1 MSKLQQAIDNLHEA
15 DREAGKRSGKSRIH
29 PVSRL
34 LVCVA
39 YIGIVVSFPKYDV
52 TGLLGMSLFII
63 ITGILEDLS
72 FIKGF
77 QRMKYILA
85 FVVLL
90 GAVNPF
96 LDKRIV
102 MQTGGVAVT
111 GGMLSMMTLF
121 IKGVLTVYAAYF
133 MFMCTG
139 IEQLCRAL
147 RCLKVPKGAV
157 TVVLLIYRYII
168 VLLKEIQRMSLAY
181 RLRAPGQKGI
191 HIKAWG
197 SFAGLLLLR
206 SMERAQN
213 VYDSMLLRG
222 YDGEFQ
228 YEILGQ
234 EKTGKGLG
242 AAYAAGWI
250 GIFLLLRCVPVFQM
264 AGNIFLSIGR

>member
-15 DREAGKRSGKSRIH
+15 DREAGKRNGTSRIH

-39 YIGIVVSFPKYDV
+39 YTGIVVSFHKYDAA
-52 TGLLGMSLFII
+52 GLLGMSLFII
-63 ITGILEDLS
+63 TTGILEDLS
-72 FIKGF
+72 FVKGF
-77 QRMKYILA
+77 QRIKYILA
-85 FVVLL
+85 FIVLL
-90 GAVNPF
+90 GVANLF
-96 LDKRIV
+96 LDRGVI
-102 MQTGGVAVT
+102 MQVGNIAVT
-111 GGMLSMMTLF
+111 GGMLSMITLF
-121 IKGVLTVYAAYF
+121 IKGILTIYAAYH

-147 RCLKVPKGAV
+147 RCLKVPKGGV

-181 RLRAPGQKGI
+181 QLRAPGQKGI

-222 YDGEFQ
+222 YDGEFRH
-228 YEILGQ
+228 EILEQ
-234 EKTGKGLG
+234 EKTGKGLSI
-242 AAYAAGWI
+242 AYAAGWA
-250 GIFLLLRCVPVFQM
+250 GIFILFRFVPVFQII
-264 AGNIFLSIGR
+264 GNILL

>member
-15 DREAGKRSGKSRIH
+15 DREAGKRSGTSRIH

-39 YIGIVVSFPKYDV
+39 YIGIVVSFHKYD
-52 TGLLGMSLFII
+52 TAGLLGMSLFII

-72 FIKGF
+72 FVKGF
-77 QRMKYILA
+77 QRIKYILI

-96 LDKRIV
+96 LDRQVII
-102 MQTGGVAVT
+102 QAGNITVT
-111 GGMLSMMTLF
+111 GGMLSMITLF
-121 IKGVLTVYAAYF
+121 IKGILTVYAAYY

-147 RCLKVPKGAV
+147 RCLKVPKGGV

-181 RLRAPGQKGI
+181 QLRAPGQKGI

-222 YDGEFQ
+222 YDGEFR
-228 YEILGQ
+228 YEILGR
-234 EKTGKGLG
+234 EKSEKSLSV
-242 AAYAAGWI
+242 AYATGWI
-250 GIFLLLRCVPVFQM
+250 GIFILFRFVPVFQM
-264 AGNIFLSIGR
+264 IGNILL

>member
-15 DREAGKRSGKSRIH
+15 DREAGKRSGTSRIH

-34 LVCVA
+34 LVCMA
-39 YIGIVVSFPKYDV
+39 YIGIVVSFHKYD
-52 TGLLGMSLFII
+52 TAGLLGMSLFII

-72 FIKGF
+72 FVKGF
-77 QRMKYILA
+77 QRIKYILV

-90 GAVNPF
+90 GVVNPF
-96 LDKRIV
+96 LDRQVI
-102 MQTGGVAVT
+102 MQAGNITVT
-111 GGMLSMMTLF
+111 GGMLSMITLL
-121 IKGVLTVYAAYF
+121 IKGILTVYAAYY

-147 RCLKVPKGAV
+147 RCLKVPKGGV

-181 RLRAPGQKGI
+181 QLRAPGQKGI

-222 YDGEFQ
+222 YDGEFR
-228 YEILGQ
+228 YEILGR
-234 EKTGKGLG
+234 KKSVKGLSV
-242 AAYAAGWI
+242 AYAAGWI
-250 GIFLLLRCVPVFQM
+250 GIFILFRFVPVFQM
-264 AGNIFLSIGR
+264 IGNILL